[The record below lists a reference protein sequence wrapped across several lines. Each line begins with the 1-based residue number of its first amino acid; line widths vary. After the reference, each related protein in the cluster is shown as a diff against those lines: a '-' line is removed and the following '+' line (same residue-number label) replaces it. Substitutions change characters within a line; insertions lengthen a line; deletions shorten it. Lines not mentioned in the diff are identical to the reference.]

1 MGPAQH
7 CQASL
12 LGSIPPE
19 RNWSDGVK
27 FWVATIPGSAILTG
41 DRALAW
47 ALFALIAVLVVTA
60 VFSSSER
67 LMDAAQEVLRILLG
81 RPRG

>member
-1 MGPAQH
+1 M
-7 CQASL
+7 
-12 LGSIPPE
+12 
-19 RNWSDGVK
+19 K
-27 FWVATIPGSAILTG
+27 FWVAAIPGSAILTG
-41 DRALAW
+41 DRALVW

-60 VFSSSER
+60 VFSPSKR

>member
-1 MGPAQH
+1 M
-7 CQASL
+7 
-12 LGSIPPE
+12 
-19 RNWSDGVK
+19 K

-60 VFSSSER
+60 VFSPSER
-67 LMDAAQEVLRILLG
+67 LMGSAQEVLRILLG

>member
-1 MGPAQH
+1 
-7 CQASL
+7 
-12 LGSIPPE
+12 
-19 RNWSDGVK
+19 VK

-60 VFSSSER
+60 VFSPSKR
-67 LMDAAQEVLRILLG
+67 LMDAAKEVLRILFG